1 MVVVMVVVVVIG
13 FSGEVVG
20 PQDIVLA
27 EFIADVRVGTWWGV
41 GVRAE
46 KAFGGSRFL
55 GAVPSGV
62 GYVHVTVRVGSGG
75 KGLKVRGGECESV
88 RGHK

>member
-1 MVVVMVVVVVIG
+1 MVVVVVVVVIG

-27 EFIADVRVGTWWGV
+27 ELIADVRVVTWWGV

-46 KAFGGSRFL
+46 KAFGGSGFL

-62 GYVHVTVRVGSGG
+62 GYVHVTVRVGSGEEG
-75 KGLKVRGGECESV
+75 FESERRRVRV
-88 RGHK
+88 